1 MEFSILAEDRSR
13 NSAEG
18 CPAENPWSYHLPSP
32 LPAVKLVLC
41 LGSLILSSTCMSTAA
56 QVELVDGNNVM
67 HHVEQIIGFGP
78 HPPGSDAQKKV
89 GDYLVERLKSYGL
102 EVNTQIFRPMTPL
115 GRREMRNIWAV
126 SQGTTESVIILA
138 SHYDSKY
145 FEEFSFLGAN
155 DSGSSSALVLELARI
170 LAIDNPS
177 EHTLWFVFFDGE
189 EAFLE
194 WTSADSLYGS
204 RKFVEML
211 KARSWLDR
219 IDALILLDMV
229 GEKDLVLRK
238 DLNSTAWLNALIWDT
253 ASQMDHEDIFRMR
266 GSTRA
271 QDDHIPFAQEGVSVV
286 DIIDLDYAHWHRQG
300 DTLDKLSAD
309 NLEIVG
315 NVILGSLTAISR
327 YRGEHR

>member
-1 MEFSILAEDRSR
+1 LPVAKLILFLS
-13 NSAEG
+13 S
-18 CPAENPWSYHLPSP
+18 S
-32 LPAVKLVLC
+32 
-41 LGSLILSSTCMSTAA
+41 ILSSSCLSTAA

-67 HHVEQIIGFGP
+67 QHVEQIISFGP
-78 HPPGSDAQKKV
+78 HPPGSEAQHKV
-89 GDYLVERLKSYGL
+89 GDYLEERLESYGL
-102 EVNTQIFRPMTPL
+102 EVNTQVFRPMTPL

-145 FEEFSFLGAN
+145 FEDFPFLGAN
-155 DSGSSSALVLELARI
+155 DGGSSSALVLELARI
-170 LAIDNPS
+170 LAIDNPT

-189 EAFLE
+189 EAFDD
-194 WTSADSLYGS
+194 WTSTDSLYGS
-204 RKFVEML
+204 REFVGML
-211 KARSWLDR
+211 KARNWLHR

-238 DLNSTAWLNALIWDT
+238 DVNSTNWLNALIWDT
-253 ASQMDHEDIFRMR
+253 ASQMGHEDIFRMR
-266 GSTRA
+266 GSTGA

-286 DIIDLDYAHWHRQG
+286 DIIDLDYAHWHRQE
-300 DTLDKLSAD
+300 DTLDKLSSE

-327 YRGEHR
+327 YRGAPR